1 MDLYTFFLYII
12 YLIIGFI
19 SGISMGIVGVGAG
32 ILTIPF
38 LIYTGLQLKQAV
50 AIALIIQ
57 LLPQSLP
64 GVYSF
69 YKKGYINYTI
79 LFISLLVL
87 IGSLIGIQLGVYLS
101 TNDIINKKET
111 YRILSYFLILSGLYI
126 YYKYTIVTKDED
138 MFETI

>member
-1 MDLYTFFLYII
+1 MDLYTFCLYIL
-12 YLIIGFI
+12 YLIIGVV
-19 SGISMGIVGVGAG
+19 SGISMGVVGMGAG

-38 LIYTGLQLKQAV
+38 LIYTGLELKQAV

-69 YKKGYINYTI
+69 YKKGYINYSI

-87 IGSLIGIQLGVYLS
+87 IGSLVGIQIGVYLS

-126 YYKYTIVTKDED
+126 YYKHTIVTKDDD

>member
-12 YLIIGFI
+12 YLTIGFI

-101 TNDIINKKET
+101 TNNIINKKET